1 MRSTSTHQ
9 CDKMLSISSI
19 HDKIENIVQSIAGD
33 ISKHRLKDFIR
44 QSWDKGKILFNVDE
58 CYHSSIELINTLDK
72 DQRFQTASFHLPHQ
86 LPSTSTLLYMKEF
99 AARLVHDSPDE
110 KSKYIKF
117 NEYNIE
123 PHYHEVDSIIIA
135 TSKCKLTRAEFM
147 IHDPRLGFNIVV
159 RIPLDFA
166 SVVCFP
172 RFVNHTFIPSD
183 IGLSTLNITDS
194 YTQPHT
200 NGFSHPATCNF
211 DDAVV
216 MSYCDY
222 QALLQTK

>member
-1 MRSTSTHQ
+1 MQNQPGNKTI
-9 CDKMLSISSI
+9 SISSI
-19 HDKIENIVQSIAGD
+19 HNEIEKIVKSVVGD
-33 ISKHRLKDFIR
+33 ISKQGLKDFIW

-58 CYHSSIELINTLDK
+58 CYHSSIEFINNLDK
-72 DQRFQTASFHLPHQ
+72 DERFQTASFYLPHQ
-86 LPSTSTLLYMKEF
+86 LPSTSTLIYTKEF
-99 AARLVHDSPDE
+99 AARLVHDSPE
-110 KSKYIKF
+110 KKSKYIKF

-135 TSKCKLTRAEFM
+135 TSKGKLTNAEFI
-147 IHDPRLGFNIVV
+147 IHDSRLEVNTIV
-159 RIPLDFA
+159 RIPFGFA

-194 YTQPHT
+194 YIQPHT
-200 NGFSHPATCNF
+200 NGFSHPAPCNF

-216 MSYCDY
+216 MSYYDY
-222 QALLQTK
+222 QTLLKTQ

>member
-1 MRSTSTHQ
+1 M
-9 CDKMLSISSI
+9 KPISSI
-19 HDKIENIVQSIAGD
+19 DEEIENIVRSIVGD
-33 ISKHRLKDFIR
+33 ITKDKLKDFIYQR
-44 QSWDKGKILFNVDE
+44 WDKGKILLNVDE

-72 DQRFQTASFHLPHQ
+72 DERFKTASFHLPYQ
-86 LPSTSTLLYMKEF
+86 LPSTSTLVYNTKEF

-110 KSKYIKF
+110 ESKYIKF
-117 NEYNIE
+117 SEYNIE

-135 TSKCKLTRAEFM
+135 TSKTNAEFI
-147 IHDPRLGFNIVV
+147 IHDSRLGFDTVV

-172 RFVNHTFIPSD
+172 HFVSHTFIPSD
-183 IGLSTLNITDS
+183 LGLSTLNITDS
-194 YTQPHT
+194 YTRPHT
-200 NGFSHPATCNF
+200 SNFSHPAPCNF

-222 QALLQTK
+222 QALLQAK